1 MHRFR
6 AEDGDV
12 LGAVVLPA
20 SGLWP
25 ELSRAVVC
33 RSPAAV
39 LGTSCFQAL
48 LSWVAFCVSVLAL
61 DRRHL
66 QAGRCFP
73 RDKFGERSKGWRCPE
88 PQPCVV
94 LSTGRAVFWAAA
106 PSVLP
111 GGSRRLCSHLVPSR
125 PLPVARLGCDSR
137 RGQAW
142 WAGGCALT
150 AAGEGVRPGAQPA
163 GRVARPGQQS
173 AQSPGAVWPAA
184 FCSPCTSTAWAVS
197 VCACEC
203 ESNCECGGEC
213 VCERA
218 CACVW
223 E

>member
-39 LGTSCFQAL
+39 LGASRFQAL

-88 PQPCVV
+88 PQPRVV

-150 AAGEGVRPGAQPA
+150 CCGRGGAARSAACGVSGPPRPAVGAVPG
-163 GRVARPGQQS
+163 GRVAGSLLLPMHIHSLGR
-173 AQSPGAVWPAA
+173 
-184 FCSPCTSTAWAVS
+184 
-197 VCACEC
+197 
-203 ESNCECGGEC
+203 EC
-213 VCERA
+213 VCM
-218 CACVW
+218 
-223 E
+223 